1 MDFKAIASSP
11 VPMGWISLK
20 VSLNVFHGTIVLKKI
35 NNFSSKIRE
44 KQIIFPKKK
53 NKNATYLSAKDVF
66 QNSAASLL
74 VILKLSP
81 LKEPPG
87 NTAFNS
93 LSI

>member
-53 NKNATYLSAKDVF
+53 NSATYLSAKDVF

-87 NTAFNS
+87 KTAFNS